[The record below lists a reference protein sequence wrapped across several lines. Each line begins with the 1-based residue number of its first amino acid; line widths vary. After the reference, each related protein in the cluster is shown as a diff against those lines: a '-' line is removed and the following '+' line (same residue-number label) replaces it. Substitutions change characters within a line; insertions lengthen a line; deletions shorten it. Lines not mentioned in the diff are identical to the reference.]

1 MFDSAQTRAFLA
13 SKHQFNGSGA
23 SASILEATRLL
34 GAGQQGVTT
43 MANCVMDLCEDDIE
57 SSVPVLRTENPR
69 VSTQY
74 RYWLACRI
82 ALLDEITLAEAH
94 RQVSE
99 QLTSGCIDS
108 FASEAQAEASE
119 R

>member
-1 MFDSAQTRAFLA
+1 
-13 SKHQFNGSGA
+13 
-23 SASILEATRLL
+23 
-34 GAGQQGVTT
+34 

-57 SSVPVLRTENPR
+57 SSIPVLRTACPR
-69 VSTQY
+69 VSAQY
-74 RYWLACRI
+74 RDWLACRI

-108 FASEAQAEASE
+108 FSLEAQADAK
-119 R
+119 

>member
-1 MFDSAQTRAFLA
+1 
-13 SKHQFNGSGA
+13 
-23 SASILEATRLL
+23 
-34 GAGQQGVTT
+34 

-99 QLTSGCIDS
+99 ELTSGCIDS
-108 FASEAQAEASE
+108 FSSEAQAEASE
-119 R
+119 H